1 MINDLIKCM
10 LNYALDAHIGFE
22 LVNLEPDMQSF
33 TIKNHSLIIINLNWH
48 NKKEIP
54 FQIAHEISHI
64 INSDN
69 IVLYKSKSCK
79 YKLSY
84 EHNADL
90 KALNILIPIYLS
102 KIEYTSNNIY
112 PLMNQLSIPSRLTND
127 AKQITSKY
135 IKKDC

>member
-10 LNYALDAHIGFE
+10 LNYAFNNNIGFE

-33 TIKNHSLIIINLNWH
+33 TIKSSNLIIINLNWH
-48 NKKEIP
+48 NRKELP

-64 INSDN
+64 MNNDN
-69 IVLYKSKSCK
+69 LILYKAKSCK

-90 KALNILIPIYLS
+90 MALNILIPVYLDQV
-102 KIEYTSNNIY
+102 EYTTNNIY
-112 PLMNQLSIPSRLTND
+112 PLMEQLAIPKVLINESKEI
-127 AKQITSKY
+127 AYKY
-135 IKKDC
+135 IQKDC